1 MSASAGVERTADSN
15 GSKAS
20 NARVNVTGKCMK
32 CYVNGYPEGGNPT
45 PHFDRTPRRRPVFAI
60 IAAILFG
67 LALLLELAKADLG
80 SVLTAGTLTTA
91 GLLFFAL
98 HFCGT
103 GAWRSLRRR

>member
-1 MSASAGVERTADSN
+1 M
-15 GSKAS
+15 
-20 NARVNVTGKCMK
+20 
-32 CYVNGYPEGGNPT
+32 
-45 PHFDRTPRRRPVFAI
+45 FAV

-80 SVLTAGTLTTA
+80 SVLTVGTLTTA

-103 GAWRSLRRR
+103 GNWKFRRR